1 MVGTGEGMHVDG
13 DCSSELIR
21 DPGCEMRDMNAL
33 ARVPNPVSRIPHLC
47 PTFAPSSIQRERF
60 MSDAIKHECGL
71 AFIRLRKPFSYYQQ
85 QYGTVLWGLNKLY
98 LLMEKQ
104 HNRGQDGAGVATV
117 KLDVEPGYPFMQR
130 IRSNAPQAIADIF
143 QQIGKEIDELEQY
156 HPNIR
161 NHPGLMKGH
170 VKFLGEILLGH
181 LRYGTQ
187 GKNKLEYCHPFINRD
202 TIPSRNLALA
212 GNFNIVNSD
221 ELFAL
226 VGKEPHPTIRFSDL
240 AAMIEVMHTFLC
252 KEDDASPEHLDIKK
266 VLRKTLPLF
275 DGGFHVAGMTGNGIG
290 FVFRDRH
297 GIRPSYYYINDEVVV
312 AASERA
318 AIRTTFNVGE
328 NEVQELMPGQVLIV
342 DEKGDIQVAQI
353 LEPGERKA
361 CSFERIYFSRGSD
374 EKIYKERKAL
384 GYHLSEPVLNAIDHD
399 LKNTIFSFIPN
410 TAETAFYGMIKG
422 MEEYMNKIKV
432 ERIMSWDKDFDQT
445 RLEEMINRRIRIEK
459 IAIKDVKMRT
469 FITEDSNRN
478 EMVQHVYDV
487 TYGTV
492 RPGEDTLVVI
502 DDSIVRG
509 TTLKESII
517 RMLGRLK
524 PKRIIVVSSSP
535 QIRYPDCYG
544 IDMSKMGDFIAFNA
558 AVELMKER
566 GKMDCLKEMLDR
578 CKELQRTG
586 QLHSENVVQKLYK
599 QFTAEEISARIAQL
613 ITPAGLDIPVDVI
626 FQKIEDLHKACPS
639 NLGDWYFTGNYPTPG
654 GNKVVNKAF
663 MNYME
668 GKNVRGY

>member
-1 MVGTGEGMHVDG
+1 
-13 DCSSELIR
+13 
-21 DPGCEMRDMNAL
+21 
-33 ARVPNPVSRIPHLC
+33 
-47 PTFAPSSIQRERF
+47 
-60 MSDAIKHECGL
+60 MSDPIKHECGL
-71 AFIRLRKPFSYYQQ
+71 AFIRLRKSFSYYQQ

-104 HNRGQDGAGVATV
+104 HNRGQDGAGVASV
-117 KLDVEPGYPFMQR
+117 KLNVEPGYPFMNR
-130 IRSNAPQAIADIF
+130 IRSNAPQAISDIF
-143 QQIGKEIDELEQY
+143 QQIKKEITELEQY
-156 HPNIR
+156 HPDIR
-161 NHPGLMKGH
+161 KHPGLMKGH
-170 VKFLGEILLGH
+170 VSFLGELLLGH

-202 TIPSRNLALA
+202 TIPARNLALA

-221 ELFAL
+221 ELFTL
-226 VGKEPHPTIRFSDL
+226 IGKEPHDTVRFSDL
-240 AAMIEVMHTFLC
+240 AAMIELMHTFLC
-252 KEDDASPEHLDIKK
+252 KEDEASPEKMDIKR
-266 VLRKTLPLF
+266 VLKKALPLF
-275 DGGFHVAGMTGNGIG
+275 DGGFHVGGVTGSGIG
-290 FVFRDRH
+290 FVFRDAH

-328 NEVQELMPGQVLIV
+328 NEVKELMPGQALIV
-342 DEKGDIQVAQI
+342 SETGEIEIAQI
-353 LEPGERKA
+353 LEPKERRA

-384 GYHLSEPVLNAIDHD
+384 GFNLSERVLNAIDHD

-410 TAETAFYGMIKG
+410 TAEVAFYGMVKG
-422 MEEYMNKIKV
+422 MEQYLNRIKK
-432 ERIMSWDKDFDQT
+432 ERILSWGKDFDEEK
-445 RLEEMINRRIRIEK
+445 LSEMINRRIRQEK

-469 FITEDSNRN
+469 FITEDTGRN
-478 EMVQHVYDV
+478 EMVQHVYDI

-558 AVELMKER
+558 AVELMKEQR
-566 GKMDCLKEMLDR
+566 KEKCLTELFEK
-578 CKELQRTG
+578 CKD
-586 QLHSENVVQKLYK
+586 LHRNNKLHTENVVKQLYK
-599 QFTAEEISARIAQL
+599 QFTTEEISAKIAQL
-613 ITPAGLDIPVDVI
+613 ITPTDLGIPVDVI
-626 FQKIEDLHKACPS
+626 FQSIEDLHKSCPN

-663 MNYME
+663 INYME

>member
-1 MVGTGEGMHVDG
+1 
-13 DCSSELIR
+13 
-21 DPGCEMRDMNAL
+21 
-33 ARVPNPVSRIPHLC
+33 
-47 PTFAPSSIQRERF
+47 
-60 MSDAIKHECGL
+60 
-71 AFIRLRKPFSYYQQ
+71 
-85 QYGTVLWGLNKLY
+85 
-98 LLMEKQ
+98 MEKQ

-143 QQIGKEIDELEQY
+143 QQIGKEIEELEQY

-266 VLRKTLPLF
+266 VLKKTLPLF

-342 DEKGDIQVAQI
+342 DEKGEIQIAQV

-399 LKNTIFSFIPN
+399 LRNTIFSFIPN

-432 ERIMSWDKDFDQT
+432 ERIMSWNKEYDLAK
-445 RLEEMINRRIRIEK
+445 LEEMINRRIRIEK

-566 GKMDCLKEMLDR
+566 GKMDCMKEMLDR

-586 QLHSENVVQKLYK
+586 QLHTENVVQKLYK
-599 QFTAEEISARIAQL
+599 QFTAEEISAKIAQL
-613 ITPAGLDIPVDVI
+613 ITPAGLNIPVDVI
-626 FQKIEDLHKACPS
+626 FQKIEDLHKACPN